1 MSRLIAEGKTLGCM
15 YKIYDRTGTVG
26 HSETRSETELSGDIS
41 GGSGYSVGGTGFSTP
56 VSGSISS
63 RTHNYQNIFLTDETG
78 KEHVIE
84 LKDFLIPCKQDHKLT
99 LFLLTKGSSEYGSY
113 FMAYNHNTGET
124 YKHGKSIRSELFPI
138 KAFLA
143 VLGIFFL
150 YVFLSVWTEPDSGFL
165 GTLFTALFA
174 SVLFGLILGA
184 VGWLVALGRSLIV
197 NQNLEFRNYI
207 TAIAQ
212 R

>member
-78 KEHVIE
+78 KELECSVME
-84 LKDFLIPCKQDHKLT
+84 KKDGIGPAAKL
-99 LFLLTKGSSEYGSY
+99 GPHPRE
-113 FMAYNHNTGET
+113 
-124 YKHGKSIRSELFPI
+124 
-138 KAFLA
+138 
-143 VLGIFFL
+143 
-150 YVFLSVWTEPDSGFL
+150 
-165 GTLFTALFA
+165 
-174 SVLFGLILGA
+174 
-184 VGWLVALGRSLIV
+184 
-197 NQNLEFRNYI
+197 RNGPP
-207 TAIAQ
+207 
-212 R
+212 